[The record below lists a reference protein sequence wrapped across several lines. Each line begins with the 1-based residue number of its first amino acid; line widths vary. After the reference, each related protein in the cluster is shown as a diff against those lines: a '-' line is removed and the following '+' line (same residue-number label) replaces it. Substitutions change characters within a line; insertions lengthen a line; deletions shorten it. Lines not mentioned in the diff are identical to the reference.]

1 MPTVCRKEGKV
12 TKIIEK
18 IMGTPPNQHK
28 AHINTPRIRE
38 TDMQRMLLAI
48 GQGGMSPMGNN
59 QQGGNNNMMPLM

>member
-48 GQGGMSPMGNN
+48 SPGGMSPMGNN